1 MRKNSL
7 IALSALS
14 LLAVGC
20 GVDTNRGTTQ
30 GPGFAA
36 STAPD
41 GSGAAGAAGQPAR
54 NGTHAVVFEVTG
66 KGVSKASS
74 VTYGIDGNS
83 SQANGAALPWKKE
96 TSSTGTLLA
105 LSIVAQSGTGTGT
118 ITCRITVDGKVV
130 VENSSEGQ
138 YAVVTCSGNA

>member
-7 IALSALS
+7 VALSALS
-14 LLAVGC
+14 LFALGC
-20 GVDTNRGTTQ
+20 GVDTNQGTTQ
-30 GPGFAA
+30 GPGVADAA
-36 STAPD
+36 S
-41 GSGAAGAAGQPAR
+41 SAAGA
-54 NGTHAVVFEVTG
+54 HSVVFEVTG

-74 VTYGIDGNS
+74 VTYGIGGNS

-96 TSSTGTLLA
+96 ATSTDTLLTV
-105 LSIVAQSGTGTGT
+105 SIVAQSGTGTGT

>member
-14 LLAVGC
+14 LLALGC

-30 GPGFAA
+30 GPGFTA

-41 GSGAAGAAGQPAR
+41 HSGTAAAQPAK

-66 KGVSKASS
+66 KGVTKATS
-74 VTYGIDGNS
+74 VTYGIGGNS

-96 TSSTGTLLA
+96 ASSTDMLLTA
-105 LSIVAQSGTGTGT
+105 SIVAQSGNGTGT